1 MENVNVTFRMPREW
15 VESLDEL
22 GAITER
28 DRTYLFKQAVS
39 QYLASQK
46 WQIEEVKRAIAEADA
61 GMVMTHEE
69 FVSRV
74 ASWR

>member
-22 GAITER
+22 GAITDR
-28 DRTYLFKQAVS
+28 DRTYLVKQAVS
-39 QYLASQK
+39 QYLASQR

-69 FVSRV
+69 FVSKV

>member
-1 MENVNVTFRMPREW
+1 MENVNVTLRMPREW

-22 GAITER
+22 GAITDR
-28 DRTYLFKQAVS
+28 DRTYLVKQAVS

-46 WQIEEVKRAIAEADA
+46 WQIEEVKRAIAEANA

-69 FVSRV
+69 FVSKV
-74 ASWR
+74 SSWR